1 MDRRGIMSEKPLGID
16 SPLAHFGASVLRNAM
31 PWMNDAERSRKSQLL
46 QDIIEN
52 CALTAVYQPI
62 IDMNSGGIM
71 GYEGLIRGPSDS
83 PLHAPIALLQ
93 TAEMHGRLFEM
104 ECLCRKVT
112 LESFVRL
119 NLNGRLFLNIS
130 PECLIEP
137 LFKDGETLK
146 LIHSLGINP
155 DRIIIEL
162 TEAHPTYDYALLR
175 EAVNHYRK
183 MGFRVAIDDLG
194 EGFSNL
200 RLWSE
205 LSPDFVKIDMHF
217 VQGINQDSVKHQ
229 FVSSIQ
235 QIADRTQT
243 KVIAEGIETFAE
255 LAVIKNL
262 NIAFGQGYLIGRPNA
277 NPIVSVPTEIV
288 QALTKSFKGRG
299 LFQKNAVAR
308 KILRNI
314 APVPSGAPNQSV
326 FQIFTEN
333 PDLHSLPVVDALMPV
348 GLLKRHHVIENF
360 AKPFV
365 HELFGRKPCSTMM
378 DASPMIVDQN
388 ISLHDLSNL
397 IVSSGRHHLLD
408 GFIITDHGK
417 YVGMGTAHDLMRE
430 ITEIQINTARYANPL
445 TLLPGNVPINEH
457 IDMLLETSIPFC
469 ACYCDLDNF
478 KPFNDVYG
486 YRKGDDMIQLCGE
499 LLSDICDAERDFI
512 GHIGGDDFIILFQS
526 QDWQK
531 RCNEALVRFD
541 MKSIQFF
548 SEEHRREK
556 GYTTQDRRGER
567 VFVPLTSLS
576 IGAVPASP
584 GTYDSHHEIS
594 EAAAIAKKN
603 AKRTPGSSLFI
614 ERRKQ
619 I

>member
-1 MDRRGIMSEKPLGID
+1 MRELLSGIEYAPPSNHALSGMKPLLGIQPRQD
-16 SPLAHFGASVLRNAM
+16 L
-31 PWMNDAERSRKSQLL
+31 DERSRKAELL
-46 QDIIEN
+46 QEIIEN
-52 CALTAVYQPI
+52 CALTAVFQPI
-62 IDMNSGGIM
+62 ADMRSGAIV

-93 TAEMHGRLFEM
+93 TAETHGRLFEI
-104 ECLCRKVT
+104 ERLCRKVT
-112 LESFVRL
+112 LESFVKL

-146 LIHSLGINP
+146 LIHNLGINP
-155 DRIIIEL
+155 DKIIIEL
-162 TEAHPTYDYALLR
+162 TEAHPTYDYPLMR
-175 EAVNHYRK
+175 DAVNHYRN

-205 LSPDFVKIDMHF
+205 LRPDFVKIDMHF
-217 VQGINQDSVKHQ
+217 IQGINQDSVKHQ

-235 QIADRTQT
+235 QIAEKTET
-243 KVIAEGIETFAE
+243 KVIAEGIETLAE

-277 NPIVSVPTEIV
+277 NPIVTVPPEIV
-288 QALTKSFKGRG
+288 KTLTSSTNGRVAY
-299 LFQKNAVAR
+299 QKASIAR
-308 KILRNI
+308 KILKKVV
-314 APVPSGAPNQSV
+314 PVTSNASNQRV

-333 PDLHSLPVVDALMPV
+333 PELYSLPVVDALIPI
-348 GLLKRHHVIENF
+348 GLLKRHHVVESF
-360 AKPFV
+360 ARPFV
-365 HELFGRKPCSTMM
+365 HELFGKKHCSAMM
-378 DASPMIVDQN
+378 DSSPMIVDQN

-417 YVGMGTAHDLMRE
+417 YVGMGSAHDLMRE

-457 IDMLLETSIPFC
+457 IDLLLEANIPFC
-469 ACYCDLDNF
+469 TCYCDLDNF

-486 YRKGDDMIQLCGE
+486 YRKGDDLIQLCGE
-499 LLSDICDAERDFI
+499 ILTDICDVERDFI

-531 RCNEALVRFD
+531 RCNEALLRFD
-541 MKSIQFF
+541 AMRSGFF
-548 SEEHRREK
+548 SEEHRNE
-556 GYTTQDRRGER
+556 GGFTTQDRRGEK

-576 IGAVPASP
+576 IGAVQVFP
-584 GTYDSHHEIS
+584 GTYDSHHELS
-594 EAAAIAKKN
+594 EAAATAKKN
-603 AKRTPGSSLFI
+603 AKVTPGSSLFI

-619 I
+619 G

>member
-1 MDRRGIMSEKPLGID
+1 MIEQQVEVGYARRPVFHGIGSL
-16 SPLAHFGASVLRNAM
+16 LRGGEV
-31 PWMNDAERSRKSQLL
+31 DRSRKLELL
-46 QDIIEN
+46 DDIVEN
-52 CALTAVYQPI
+52 CALTAVFQPI
-62 IDMNSGGIM
+62 IEMKSGTIM

-83 PLHAPIALLQ
+83 PLHAPVALLRA
-93 TAEMHGRLFEM
+93 AEACDRLFEI
-104 ECLCRKVT
+104 ERLCRKVT
-112 LESFVRL
+112 LESFVKL
-119 NLNGRLFLNIS
+119 NLSGRLFLNIS

-137 LFKDGETLK
+137 LFREGETLR

-162 TEAHPTYDYALLR
+162 TETQPTYDYSLLR
-175 EAVNHYRK
+175 DAVNHYRE

-205 LSPDFVKIDMHF
+205 LRPDFVKIDMHF

-235 QIADRTQT
+235 QIAEKTETR
-243 KVIAEGIETFAE
+243 VIAEGIETFAE

-262 NIAFGQGYLIGRPNA
+262 GIALGQGYLIGRPNA
-277 NPIVSVPTEIV
+277 NPVISVGTAIVK
-288 QALTKSFKGRG
+288 ALNESAPARG
-299 LFQKNAVAR
+299 QFQNNATAM
-308 KILRNI
+308 KILRKI
-314 APVPSGAPNQSV
+314 APVSPDTSNQVV
-326 FQIFTEN
+326 FQIFTDDPE
-333 PDLHSLPVVDALMPV
+333 LHSLPVVDAMRPV

-365 HELFGRKPCSTMM
+365 QELFGRKHCSVMM
-378 DASPMIVDQN
+378 DASPMVVDQN

-408 GFIITDHGK
+408 GFIITSHGK
-417 YVGMGTAHDLMRE
+417 YAGMGSAHDLMRE
-430 ITEIQINTARYANPL
+430 ITEIQINIARYANPL

-457 IDMLLETSIPFC
+457 MDMLIEAGVPFFV
-469 ACYCDLDNF
+469 CYCDLDNF

-499 LLSDICDAERDFI
+499 ILSDVCDIERDFI

-526 QDWQK
+526 QDWQT
-531 RCNEALVRFD
+531 RCLDALARFD
-541 MKSIQFF
+541 AMSSGFF
-548 SEEHRREK
+548 SEEHRRE
-556 GYTTQDRRGER
+556 GGVTTQDRRGER
-567 VFVPLTSLS
+567 VFAPLTSLS
-576 IGAVPASP
+576 IGAVPVLP
-584 GTYDSHHEIS
+584 GAYGSHHEIS
-594 EAAAIAKKN
+594 EAAAVAKKN
-603 AKRTPGSSLFI
+603 AKKTAGSSLFV

-619 I
+619 P

>member
-1 MDRRGIMSEKPLGID
+1 MRSLLGVSQHD
-16 SPLAHFGASVLRNAM
+16 E
-31 PWMNDAERSRKSQLL
+31 AERSRKSALL

-52 CALTAVYQPI
+52 CSLTAVFQPI
-62 IDMNSGGIM
+62 VDMRSGSIM

-93 TAEMHGRLFEM
+93 TAEMHGRLFEI
-104 ECLCRKVT
+104 ERLCRKVT
-112 LESFVRL
+112 LESFMRL
-119 NLNGRLFLNIS
+119 NLGGRLFLNIS

-155 DRIIIEL
+155 DKIIIEL
-162 TEAHPTYDYALLR
+162 TEAHPTYDYPLLR
-175 EAVNHYRK
+175 DAVNHYRN

-205 LSPDFVKIDMHF
+205 LRPDFVKIDMHF

-235 QIADRTQT
+235 QIAEKTETR
-243 KVIAEGIETFAE
+243 VIAEGIETFAE

-262 NIAFGQGYLIGRPNA
+262 NIALGQGYLVGRPNA
-277 NPIVSVPTEIV
+277 NPIVAVSTEIIK
-288 QALTKSFKGRG
+288 ALTTSSRGRG
-299 LFQKNAVAR
+299 PYQKSAIAR
-308 KILRNI
+308 KILKKVV
-314 APVPSGAPNQSV
+314 PVSSHTPNQTV

-333 PDLHSLPVVDALMPV
+333 PELHSLPVVDSMNPV

-360 AKPFV
+360 ARPFV
-365 HELFGRKPCSTMM
+365 HELFGKKHCSTMM

-408 GFIITDHGK
+408 GFVITDHGK
-417 YVGMGTAHDLMRE
+417 YVGMGSAHDLMRE

-457 IDMLLETSIPFC
+457 IDMLLENNIPFC

-499 LLSDICDAERDFI
+499 ILAEGCDIERDFI
-512 GHIGGDDFIILFQS
+512 GHIGGDDFIVLFQS

-531 RCNEALVRFD
+531 RCGDALERFD
-541 MKSIQFF
+541 AMSSSFF
-548 SEEHRREK
+548 SEAHRNDN
-556 GYTTQDRRGER
+556 GFTTQDRRGEK
-567 VFVPLTSLS
+567 VFVPITSLS
-576 IGAVPASP
+576 IGAVPVFP

-594 EAAAIAKKN
+594 EAAATAKKN
-603 AKRTPGSSLFI
+603 AKKIPGSSLFI

>member
-1 MDRRGIMSEKPLGID
+1 MSELPTDVDPHLTHLGATM
-16 SPLAHFGASVLRNAM
+16 LKGAM
-31 PWMNDAERSRKSQLL
+31 PWMNDAERTRKRLL
-46 QDIIEN
+46 LDDIIEH
-52 CALTAVYQPI
+52 CSLTAVFQPI
-62 IDMNSGGIM
+62 IDMGNGGIM

-83 PLHAPIALLQ
+83 PLHAPIALLK
-93 TAEMHGRLFEM
+93 TAEMQGRLFEL
-104 ECLCRKVT
+104 EWLCRKVT
-112 LESFVRL
+112 LEAFIRL
-119 NLNGRLFLNIS
+119 KLKGRLFLNIS

-146 LIHSLGINP
+146 LIRSLGIDP

-205 LSPDFVKIDMHF
+205 LNPDFVKIDMHF

-255 LAVIKNL
+255 LSVIKNL
-262 NIAFGQGYLIGRPNA
+262 NIAYGQGYLIGRPNV
-277 NPIVSVPTEIV
+277 NPIVSVSTEIV
-288 QALTKSFKGRG
+288 QAVTKSLKGRG
-299 LFQKNAVAR
+299 LFQKNATAR
-308 KILRNI
+308 KILRNV
-314 APVPSGAPNQSV
+314 ASVSSSAPNQVV

-333 PDLHSLPVVDALMPV
+333 PDLHSVPVVDAMMPV

-365 HELFGRKPCSTMM
+365 HELFGKKPCSTMM

-408 GFIITDHGK
+408 GFIITNRGK
-417 YVGMGTAHDLMRE
+417 YAGMGTAHDLMRE

-457 IDMLLETSIPFC
+457 IDMLLENAVPFC

-499 LLSDICDAERDFI
+499 VLAEVCDAERDFI

-526 QDWQK
+526 GDWMK
-531 RCNEALVRFD
+531 RSNEALVSFD
-541 MKSIQFF
+541 MMSVKLF
-548 SEEHRREK
+548 SEEHRSER
-556 GYTTQDRRGER
+556 GFTTQDRRGER

-576 IGAVPASP
+576 IGAVPVSP
-584 GTYDSHHEIS
+584 SAYDSHHEIS
-594 EAAAIAKKN
+594 EAAAVAKKN
-603 AKRTPGSSLFI
+603 AKKMPGSTLFV

-619 I
+619 V

>member
-1 MDRRGIMSEKPLGID
+1 MSEKPMD
-16 SPLAHFGASVLRNAM
+16 VEPPLTHFGATLLRSAM
-31 PWMNDAERSRKSQLL
+31 PWMNEAERSKKRQLL

-52 CALTAVYQPI
+52 CSLTAVFQPI
-62 IDMNSGGIM
+62 IDMGNGDIM
-71 GYEGLIRGPSDS
+71 GYEGLIRGPSDG

-93 TAEMHGRLFEM
+93 TAEMYGMLFEM
-104 ECLCRKVT
+104 EWLCRKVT

-119 NLNGRLFLNIS
+119 NLKGRLFLNIS

-162 TEAHPTYDYALLR
+162 TEAHPTYDYPLLR
-175 EAVNHYRK
+175 DAVNHYRE

-205 LSPDFVKIDMHF
+205 LRPDFVKIDMHF

-235 QIADRTQT
+235 QIAERTQT
-243 KVIAEGIETFAE
+243 KVIAEGIETLAE

-262 NIAFGQGYLIGRPNA
+262 NIALGQGYLIGRPNA
-277 NPIVSVPTEIV
+277 NPMVSVPNEIV
-288 QALTKSFKGRG
+288 QALTKSARGRG
-299 LFQKNAVAR
+299 IFQKNATAK
-308 KILRNI
+308 KILRKV
-314 APVPSGAPNQSV
+314 APVPSNASNQTV

-333 PDLHSLPVVDALMPV
+333 PDLYSLPVVDAMLPV

-360 AKPFV
+360 ARPFV
-365 HELFGRKPCSTMM
+365 HELFGKKQCATMM
-378 DASPMIVDQN
+378 DSSPMIVDQN
-388 ISLHDLSNL
+388 IGLHDLSNL

-408 GFIITDHGK
+408 GFVITDHGK

-430 ITEIQINTARYANPL
+430 ITEIQLNTARYANPL

-457 IDMLLETSIPFC
+457 IDMLLEAGVAFC

-486 YRKGDDMIQLCGE
+486 YRRGDDMIQFCGE
-499 LLSDICDAERDFI
+499 VLTDICDAERDFI

-526 QDWQK
+526 HDWQK
-531 RCNEALVRFD
+531 RCNEALIRFD
-541 MKSIQFF
+541 MLSARFF
-548 SEEHRREK
+548 SEEHCRQK
-556 GYTTQDRRGER
+556 GFTTQDRLGEK
-567 VFVPLTSLS
+567 VFVPLISLS
-576 IGAVPASP
+576 IGAVPVLP
-584 GTYDSHHEIS
+584 ETYGSHHEIS

-603 AKRTPGSSLFI
+603 AKKTEGSSLFV

-619 I
+619 P

>member
-1 MDRRGIMSEKPLGID
+1 MIEKPTGTELSPTHPGMMRRAGGI
-16 SPLAHFGASVLRNAM
+16 PVAS
-31 PWMNDAERSRKSQLL
+31 DAEFDRKCLLL
-46 QDIIEN
+46 QDIIDN
-52 CALTAVYQPI
+52 CMLTAVFQPI
-62 IDMNSGGIM
+62 IDMKSGSIM

-93 TAEMHGRLFEM
+93 TAEMHGRLLEI
-104 ECLCRKVT
+104 EWLCRKVT

-119 NLNGRLFLNIS
+119 DLKGRLFLNIS
-130 PECLIEP
+130 PECLIQP

-146 LIHSLGINP
+146 LIRNLGINP

-162 TEAHPTYDYALLR
+162 TEAHPTYDYPLLR
-175 EAVNHYRK
+175 EALNHYRE

-205 LSPDFVKIDMHF
+205 LRPDFVKIDMHF

-235 QIADRTQT
+235 QIAERTET

-255 LAVIKNL
+255 LSVIKNL
-262 NIAFGQGYLIGRPNA
+262 DIALGQGYLIGRPNA
-277 NPIVSVPTEIV
+277 NPIVSVPIEIV
-288 QALTKSFKGRG
+288 KELTRSSGGRG
-299 LFQKNAVAR
+299 QFQKHAVAK
-308 KILRNI
+308 KILRKVV
-314 APVPSGAPNQSV
+314 PVPSSASNQTV

-333 PDLHSLPVVDALMPV
+333 QDLHSLPVVDAMIPV

-360 AKPFV
+360 ARPFV
-365 HELFGRKPCSTMM
+365 HELFGRKHCSTMM
-378 DASPMIVDQN
+378 DSSPMIVDQN

-397 IVSSGRHHLLD
+397 IVTSGRHHLLD
-408 GFIITDHGK
+408 GFIITGHGK

-445 TLLPGNVPINEH
+445 TMLPGNVPINEH
-457 IDMLLETSIPFC
+457 IEMLIETGIPFC

-499 LLSDICDAERDFI
+499 VLAEICDDERDFI

-531 RCNEALVRFD
+531 RCGDALARFD
-541 MKSIQFF
+541 MMCSRFF
-548 SEEHRREK
+548 TEEHCREK
-556 GYTTQDRRGER
+556 GFSTQDRRGER
-567 VFVPLTSLS
+567 VFVPITSLS
-576 IGAVPASP
+576 IGAVPVFP
-584 GTYDSHHEIS
+584 GTYGSHHEIS
-594 EAAAIAKKN
+594 EAAALAKKN
-603 AKRTPGSSLFI
+603 AKKTPGSSLFI
-614 ERRKQ
+614 ERRRQ
-619 I
+619 P